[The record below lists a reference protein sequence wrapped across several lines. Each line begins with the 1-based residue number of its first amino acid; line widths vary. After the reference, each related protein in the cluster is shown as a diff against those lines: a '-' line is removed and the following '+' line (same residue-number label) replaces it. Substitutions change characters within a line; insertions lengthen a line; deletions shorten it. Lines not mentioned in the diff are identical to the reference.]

1 MKAPNFFN
9 PFLPNVPFRS
19 PYKHQ
24 KSKGFL
30 MFSGGSKGNYIEDK
44 RVTALQI
51 RIKISDPVSYSG
63 NNNLR
68 VSGCEPFPCGS
79 SLTELKKWTVM
90 LLCNNFY

>member
-1 MKAPNFFN
+1 MKALTFLTLFFPIF
-9 PFLPNVPFRS
+9 PFDS
-19 PYKHQ
+19 PENIRKP
-24 KSKGFL
+24 KVFKN
-30 MFSGGSKGNYIEDK
+30 NYIEDK

-51 RIKISDPVSYSG
+51 RIKISDPVSYSA